1 MQREIIEVKSHYDAD
16 IESDDEGDSDDY
28 LGDQDEDEDEEQ
40 SREDENQDH
49 ESQMTEGNEKKAEV
63 RPKEILVELEQP
75 EEQPKIDDSNI
86 PEPGSNLLN
95 YGKKKGYYFPP
106 EKSEYS
112 PFENWT
118 KACFAILQA
127 KHRFTKESYNDL
139 ITVLIHPSFVL
150 DDIPKNYDQLKS
162 TMRSLPLLPYH
173 EITVSFFFLFFFFSF
188 FFFLFSF
195 FFFLF
200 SFFLF
205 FFSFPESKAIE
216 FDSFFE
222 IQNPKGPFVE

>member
-28 LGDQDEDEDEEQ
+28 LGDQDEDEDEVEDEDEEQ
-40 SREDENQDH
+40 SRDDENQDH
-49 ESQMTEGNEKKAEV
+49 ENQDHEYQMTEGNEKKAEV

-173 EITVSFFFLFFFFSF
+173 EITVCF
-188 FFFLFSF
+188 
-195 FFFLF
+195 
-200 SFFLF
+200 FFLF